1 MRTIRLSLALLL
13 LLAGAALAQVPRTI
27 NYQGR
32 ARSNNVAVTG
42 NHQMTLSL
50 YATLTGGTPLFTE
63 TASVDFTSEGI
74 FTVAI
79 GAASGGIPASVPFD
93 REYWLGVKI
102 NGVNGGQELAPRL
115 ILRSSPYSIRAITAD
130 SALVAETAHTF
141 KTPAAVV
148 GFSDPN
154 PLLDVSNGGSIGF
167 RTGGSQY
174 GIVSTAP
181 DSTSH
186 WFVAGSNA
194 GTTGPPVVGAYYRDN
209 APMAW
214 GLIDRNGKL
223 VEGFGIV
230 SVTHNTNNPGVYEI
244 VLANP
249 AELFPPT
256 NPTAVGLAP
265 VITPGGQVD
274 ISGPLIVPAW
284 INKVGP
290 TGVPSQ
296 VSIVVY
302 LRDAL
307 SNGRPTDQ
315 AFSIAFF
322 GRPE

>member
-32 ARSNNVAVTG
+32 ARSNNLPVTG
-42 NHQMTLSL
+42 SHQMTLSL
-50 YATLTGGTPLFTE
+50 YAAQTGGTPLFTE
-63 TASVDFTSEGI
+63 TTGVTFTSEGI

-79 GAASGGIPASVPFD
+79 GEASGGIPESVPFD
-93 REYWLGVKI
+93 REYWLGVSVT
-102 NGVNGGQELAPRL
+102 GVNGGQELSPRL

-130 SALVAETAHTF
+130 SALVAQSAHSF
-141 KTPAAVV
+141 RTPAAVV

-154 PLLDVSNGGSIGF
+154 PLLDVNNGGSIGF

-181 DSTSH
+181 DSTTH
-186 WFVAGSNA
+186 WFVSGSNA
-194 GTTGPPVVGAYYRDN
+194 GTTGTPVVGAYYRDN

-223 VEGFGIV
+223 QDGFGIV
-230 SVTHNTNNPGVYEI
+230 SVTHSTDIPGVYEV

-249 AELFPPT
+249 AELFPASK
-256 NPTAVGLAP
+256 PTAVGFAP
-265 VITPGGQVD
+265 VITPGAQVD
-274 ISGPLIVPAW
+274 IAGPLIVPAW
-284 INKVGP
+284 VYK
-290 TGVPSQ
+290 TGATGPSQ
-296 VSIVVY
+296 VSIIVY

-315 AFSIAFF
+315 AFSIAVF
-322 GRPE
+322 GRPQ